1 MIRVGSRES
10 KLAVAQT
17 MILIRELEAAH
28 PELSFELVTM
38 KTTGDQ
44 ILDKPLDQIGGKGLF
59 VRELDRAL
67 EDGTVELTVHSLK
80 DMPMEQPDGYPIVA
94 YAERG
99 EAERCAGME
108 ERGTGAGK
116 KTSDRNLQCKTAAS
130 VTEAVS
136 ECGVSSASG
145 KCPHQTSEAGRGTV

>member
-1 MIRVGSRES
+1 MEERRVIRVGSRES

-67 EDGTVELTVHSLK
+67 EDGTVELTVHSL
-80 DMPMEQPDGYPIVA
+80 
-94 YAERG
+94 
-99 EAERCAGME
+99 
-108 ERGTGAGK
+108 
-116 KTSDRNLQCKTAAS
+116 
-130 VTEAVS
+130 
-136 ECGVSSASG
+136 
-145 KCPHQTSEAGRGTV
+145 

>member
-1 MIRVGSRES
+1 MRFLWLCLS
-10 KLAVAQT
+10 VAQT

-59 VRELDRAL
+59 VRELDREL

-80 DMPMEQPDGYPIVA
+80 DMPMEQPDVVPKGIFCI
-94 YAERG
+94 G
-99 EAERCAGME
+99 
-108 ERGTGAGK
+108 
-116 KTSDRNLQCKTAAS
+116 
-130 VTEAVS
+130 
-136 ECGVSSASG
+136 
-145 KCPHQTSEAGRGTV
+145 GRV